1 MMRRE
6 IELQMQRA
14 QLRARIAQERAQLTR
29 QTMPVAQ
36 ALDVRSRVE
45 GLVDRAKSFV
55 VANPLVVAGVV
66 AGLVVFKPRTLLRL
80 SQQGLVAW
88 RTWRSMRTLLPASLL
103 SQLTSFLR

>member
-14 QLRARIAQERAQLTR
+14 QLLARIAQERAQLTR
-29 QTMPVAQ
+29 QTAPVAQ

-45 GLVDRAKSFV
+45 GVVDRVKAFV
-55 VANPLVVAGVV
+55 VSNPLVVAAAV

-80 SQQGLVAW
+80 SQKGLVAW
-88 RTWRSMRTLLPASLL
+88 RTWRSVRALLPPSLL
-103 SQLTSFLR
+103 AQLTSFLR

>member
-14 QLRARIAQERAQLTR
+14 QLLARIAQERAQLTR
-29 QTMPVAQ
+29 QTAPVAQ

-45 GLVDRAKSFV
+45 GVVDRVKAFV
-55 VANPLVVAGVV
+55 IGNPLAV

-80 SQQGLVAW
+80 SQKGLVAW
-88 RTWRSMRTLLPASLL
+88 RTWRSVRALLPPSLL
-103 SQLTSFLR
+103 AQLTSFLR

>member
-14 QLRARIAQERAQLTR
+14 QLLARIAQERAQLTR
-29 QTMPVAQ
+29 QTAPVAQ

-45 GLVDRAKSFV
+45 GVVDRVKAFV
-55 VANPLVVAGVV
+55 VGNPLVVAAAI
-66 AGLVVFKPRTLLRL
+66 AGLVVFKPRTLLHL
-80 SQQGLVAW
+80 SQKGLVAW
-88 RTWRSMRTLLPASLL
+88 RTWRSVRALLPPSLL